1 MSKMSPR
8 ANWGC
13 FMIMRLYLK
22 NKSNDRIRWIVSVID
37 NKWDCFLYSPIFVFQ
52 CQPWTIVSIF
62 CNSSSVK
69 SVCPMILMLSK
80 ICSGLEA
87 PIKTLVTL
95 SSFKIQLKAISARVW
110 SRSPAST
117 FKAWIC
123 ASFSGVRADS
133 FKKRPSVAMRSSR
146 LGYHLSNGLSEV
158 PEPEERMR

>member
-1 MSKMSPR
+1 
-8 ANWGC
+8 
-13 FMIMRLYLK
+13 MIMRLYLK

-37 NKWDCFLYSPIFVFQ
+37 KNGTVFVQSHFCISMSTLNNRLYL
-52 CQPWTIVSIF
+52 

-95 SSFKIQLKAISARVW
+95 SSLKIQLKAISARVW
-110 SRSPAST
+110 PRSPAST

-133 FKKRPSVAMRSSR
+133 FKKRPSVAMRLSV
-146 LGYHLSNGLSEV
+146 GIPLSNGLSEV